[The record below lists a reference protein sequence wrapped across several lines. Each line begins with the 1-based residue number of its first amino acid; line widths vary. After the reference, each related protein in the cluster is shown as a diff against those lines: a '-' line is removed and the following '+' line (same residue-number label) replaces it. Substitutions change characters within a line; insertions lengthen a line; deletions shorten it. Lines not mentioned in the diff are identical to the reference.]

1 MRVLSRAGRR
11 SAGLSREGSTRAH
24 TQAVSV
30 REHGE
35 QVVCSAAVH
44 CCFLKGRKYKILTC
58 FAILNNNH
66 SP

>member
-1 MRVLSRAGRR
+1 MRALSRAGRR
-11 SAGLSREGSTRAH
+11 SAGLGSDGDARTH
-24 TQAVSV
+24 THAVSV
-30 REHGE
+30 RERGE
-35 QVVCSAAVH
+35 QVVCSAEVH